1 METPMNPS
9 LLSTNKPLAGQYV
22 VVQGNQTTSGVSA
35 ADVAALLESKDA
47 VDIKI
52 FKIRYVHP
60 DGRIEMAG
68 VPNERFQLEDGF
80 LFFHRD
86 LHAARTDFL
95 TLCRLA
101 DQSPPPCRA
110 KVQLAN
116 LSGALAPHVVAL
128 VFPAEYSDEVAA
140 WLASIAFEGG
150 ELVESGV
157 SRVTDYYDAQK
168 TISFRQQLW
177 GTQDGSL
184 AAEQTS
190 RRAAGA

>member
-1 METPMNPS
+1 MNPS

-35 ADVAALLESKDA
+35 ADVAALLESGKAAD
-47 VDIKI
+47 VKV

-68 VPNERFQLEDGF
+68 VSNERFQLEDGF
-80 LFFHRD
+80 LFFRRD
-86 LHAARTDFL
+86 QIAARNDFL

-101 DQSPPPCRA
+101 DDTPPPCRA

-128 VFPAEYSDEVAA
+128 VFPAEYADEMAG
-140 WLASIAFEGG
+140 WLSSIAFEGG
-150 ELVESGV
+150 ETVESGS
-157 SRVTDYYDAQK
+157 SRVTDYYDAHK
-168 TISFRQQLW
+168 TVSFRQQLW
-177 GTQDGSL
+177 GTRDGSL
-184 AAEQTS
+184 EAEQAR